1 MYVITSELLQS
12 AASLGGL
19 SLALVITL
27 CTMAG
32 RIATVRYRT
41 RAGIVE
47 AETAQLV
54 ARSEEERLTFIATRE
69 QERLDRALD
78 AELDFL
84 MQLTRRMTVEIDGQ
98 VTAVPGPQAARAQV
112 EKKAA

>member
-27 CTMAG
+27 A
-32 RIATVRYRT
+32 RWQVALLVRYRT

-47 AETAQLV
+47 AETA
-54 ARSEEERLTFIATRE
+54 
-69 QERLDRALD
+69 
-78 AELDFL
+78 
-84 MQLTRRMTVEIDGQ
+84 LTRGE
-98 VTAVPGPQAARAQV
+98 
-112 EKKAA
+112 E